1 MRAWLAVAWLLA
13 WSASPVRAAGLT
25 VHLTD
30 SHGRAASNA
39 VVILTPARPAADVTP
54 APPPATHVID
64 QKDETFLPYVQLFRP
79 GDKVVFRN
87 SDDTRHHVYSFSP
100 IRKFE
105 FVLRP
110 GQSSLPLQLDQAGIA
125 AVGCNIHDHMIS
137 YLFVSAAPL
146 IALSDRSGDASF
158 ARLAPGRYT
167 AQVWHPQLYPGQP
180 QPSQP
185 VTIADGAGTQT
196 LSFTLSLIPD
206 PRMPMD
212 RGRLDY

>member
-1 MRAWLAVAWLLA
+1 MRAWLAAAWLLA
-13 WSASPVRAAGLT
+13 WCASPAHAAGLT
-25 VHLTD
+25 VHLAD

-39 VVILTPARPAADVTP
+39 VVILTPAQPATAAAP
-54 APPPATHVID
+54 ALPPTTHVID

-79 GDKVVFRN
+79 GDAVVFRN

-100 IRKFE
+100 VRKFD

-110 GQSSLPLQLDQAGIA
+110 GESSPPLQLDQAGIA

-146 IALSDRSGDASF
+146 IALSDRRGDASF
-158 ARLAPGRYT
+158 TGLAPGRYT
-167 AQVWHPQLYPGQP
+167 ARVWHPQLYPGQP
-180 QPSQP
+180 QPSQT
-185 VTIADGAGTQT
+185 VTITGGGVPQT

>member
-1 MRAWLAVAWLLA
+1 MRVWLAVAWLLA

-25 VHLTD
+25 VHLND
-30 SHGRAASNA
+30 SHGHAAGNA
-39 VVILTPARPAADVTP
+39 VVILAPAQPAADSAP
-54 APPPATHVID
+54 APLPATHVID
-64 QKDETFLPYVQLFRP
+64 QKDETFLPYVQLLRP
-79 GDKVVFRN
+79 GDRVVFRN

-100 IRKFE
+100 IRKFD

-110 GQSSLPLQLDQAGIA
+110 GESSPPLQLDQAGIA

-146 IALSDRSGDASF
+146 IALSDSSGNASF
-158 ARLAPGRYT
+158 AQLAPGRYT

-185 VTIADGAGTQT
+185 VTIAEGAGTQM

>member
-1 MRAWLAVAWLLA
+1 MRAWPAVAWLFA
-13 WSASPVRAAGLT
+13 WGVSPALAAGLT
-25 VHLTD
+25 VHLMD
-30 SHGRAASNA
+30 SHGRPASNA
-39 VVILTPARPAADVTP
+39 VVILTPAPPAAAAAP

-110 GQSSLPLQLDQAGIA
+110 GESSPSLQLDQTGIA
-125 AVGCNIHDHMIS
+125 AVGCNIHDHMIT

-158 ARLAPGRYT
+158 AQLAPGRYT

-185 VTIADGAGTQT
+185 VTIIDGAATQT